1 MGTSALV
8 QCCLAFY
15 IEWQYKCK
23 RHHYD
28 PYNTPLVLYA
38 VCNYLSQRSI
48 TQITINNAVKDN
60 NSFPRISGE
69 Y

>member
-15 IEWQYKCK
+15 IEWQYKYNTD
-23 RHHYD
+23 HYD
-28 PYNTPLVLYA
+28 PYNTPLVY
-38 VCNYLSQRSI
+38 VRRNYLSQRI

-60 NSFPRISGE
+60 NSFLDSPE
-69 Y
+69 NTK